1 MPIVPHPPTPS
12 PKILIFFLL
21 VLAFSAVGW
30 AAENHY
36 QLYLSGPSVS
46 KHFHPYHD
54 QFNDFHWG
62 LGVEAYRLKK
72 HWLLGVNGHY
82 MFNDS
87 TGRPSYWIGV
97 VPGYFAGSRKSLW
110 GALELIVGGLKKAEY
125 NHNRFSPFAMPYL
138 TVGFNRV
145 GLNVLYIPAIARLT
159 APILLVQLKVQVYP
173 FHL

>member
-1 MPIVPHPPTPS
+1 MKKVL
-12 PKILIFFLL
+12 LIFLL
-21 VLAFSAVGW
+21 VLALSQLGW
-30 AAENHY
+30 PEGDRCL
-36 QLYLSGPSVS
+36 LYLSGPSVS

-62 LGVEAYRLKK
+62 IGAEAYRLKR

-87 TGRPSYWIGV
+87 TGRPSYWIGA
-97 VPGYFAGSRKSLW
+97 VPGYFVGKRKSLW
-110 GALELIVGGLKKAEY
+110 GALELIVGGLKKVEY
-125 NHNRFSPFAMPYL
+125 NHNRFSLFAMPYL

-145 GLNVLYIPAIARLT
+145 GLNVLYIPAVARLT
-159 APILLVQLKVQVYP
+159 APILLVQVKILVCP